1 MMYDVPLVPI
11 LYVIVM
17 PVRTLE
23 QLDPPAVG
31 VVTVMLVELDE
42 QSPFKQSV
50 AA

>member
-1 MMYDVPLVPI
+1 MPLVPMV
-11 LYVIVM
+11 YAIVM

-31 VVTVMLVELDE
+31 VVTVILVELDE
-42 QSPFKQSV
+42 QSPFKHSF